1 MSHGAPITELI
12 RRRYSC
18 RTYLATP
25 IGPDRRQPL
34 EEYLRLIAEGPM
46 GSPLRFVLVAARE
59 KDRSALRGLGTY
71 GFIRGATG
79 FVLGAVGS
87 AEHDMEDFGYAGEQI
102 VLLATGLGLGSC
114 WLGGTFRRSRFAER
128 LGLGPEE
135 HMPCVLSLGIPADR
149 RSLIDRLSHIG
160 AGSARR
166 LQWERLFYD
175 GSWERPLDEEAA
187 GDYAT
192 PLEMVRLA
200 PSASNR
206 QPWRVVRDGSCFH
219 FYLRRSLPR
228 APGLAG
234 VPFLGLA
241 DLQRVDIGIAMC
253 HFHLAA
259 SELGLTGAWTLQE
272 PAFERPDARLEYIVT
287 WMDQSGVRGTL
298 CLLYTSPSP
307 RDS

>member
-25 IGPDRRQPL
+25 IGPDMRRPL
-34 EEYLRLIAEGPM
+34 EEYLRLIAEGPL
-46 GSPLRFVLVAARE
+46 GSPLRFALVAAGE
-59 KDRSALRGLGTY
+59 KDRNALRGLGTY

-79 FVLGAVGS
+79 FVLGAVGA

-128 LGLGPEE
+128 LALGPEE

-175 GSWERPLDEEAA
+175 GSWDRPLDEEAA

-206 QPWRVVRDGSCFH
+206 QPWRVLRQGGAWHFFLQRTPGYGKVSEPVSGGS
-219 FYLRRSLPR
+219 
-228 APGLAG
+228 
-234 VPFLGLA
+234 
-241 DLQRVDIGIAMC
+241 DLQRVDMGIAMC
-253 HFHLAA
+253 HFELTAR
-259 SELGLTGAWTLQE
+259 ELGLEGHWSVEREAGGGPE
-272 PAFERPDARLEYIVT
+272 PAEYVAS
-287 WMDQSGVRGTL
+287 WLAG
-298 CLLYTSPSP
+298 
-307 RDS
+307 

>member
-1 MSHGAPITELI
+1 MLPFSRPVQSLVRE
-12 RRRYSC
+12 RYSC
-18 RTYLATP
+18 RTYEKRPLAPEQADQLTAFVRSIRP
-25 IGPDRRQPL
+25 GPL
-34 EEYLRLIAEGPM
+34 GAT
-46 GSPLRFVLVAARE
+46 LRFEVVAAGAR
-59 KDRSALRGLGTY
+59 DPQALRGLGTY
-71 GFIRGATG
+71 GLIRNPAAFII
-79 FVLGAVGS
+79 GAVGPGIRNL
-87 AEHDMEDFGYAGEQI
+87 EDYGYGIEAA
-102 VLLATGLGLGSC
+102 VLYATDLGLGSC
-114 WLGGTFRRSRFAER
+114 WLGGNFTRSTFAQKIRATREEQVPAVVALGYASQGNRSRDLIR
-128 LGLGPEE
+128 LAARSDSRLPWDALFTASGLQVP
-135 HMPCVLSLGIPADR
+135 LSK
-149 RSLIDRLSHIG
+149 
-160 AGSARR
+160 
-166 LQWERLFYD
+166 
-175 GSWERPLDEEAA
+175 EAA
-187 GDYAT
+187 GAYAE

-253 HFHLAA
+253 HFHLTA

-298 CLLYTSPSP
+298 AQGTDSPAG
-307 RDS
+307 